1 MDYFCV
7 INSHHLFYILLHTK
21 ELTNTLVAHFQ
32 DFSYDSGILRTCF
45 GKSFLYVSSPHSW
58 CILARGG
65 DRVKDEKGKSENRS
79 VSDKERQVQHD
90 RNNENAKA
98 RAEVEPR
105 APRINTD
112 NL

>member
-1 MDYFCV
+1 M
-7 INSHHLFYILLHTK
+7 
-21 ELTNTLVAHFQ
+21 
-32 DFSYDSGILRTCF
+32 
-45 GKSFLYVSSPHSW
+45 
-58 CILARGG
+58 
-65 DRVKDEKGKSENRS
+65 KDEMGKSENHS

-98 RAEVEPR
+98 SAELEPR

>member
-1 MDYFCV
+1 M
-7 INSHHLFYILLHTK
+7 ILTPQK
-21 ELTNTLVAHFQ
+21 TSISIT
-32 DFSYDSGILRTCF
+32 SYLGRLS
-45 GKSFLYVSSPHSW
+45 
-58 CILARGG
+58 ILARGG
-65 DRVKDEKGKSENRS
+65 DRVKDEKDKSENRS

-98 RAEVEPR
+98 RAELEPR